1 MRIKVFY
8 CLVWSNMDIKKCKVE
23 KNCEWSAAVVKGLA
37 VSLGMSALVSLE
49 GCASNAAKTSNDL
62 IESVQPSSSSELS
75 SSSMSDS
82 ISSSS
87 SNDPEKNEEM
97 TPEEILDFGD
107 DIFSNMSEE
116 EKKEL
121 LKEYLDY
128 EHKNYPDGVVI
139 EMYNGEN

>member
-1 MRIKVFY
+1 
-8 CLVWSNMDIKKCKVE
+8 MDIKKCKVE

-37 VSLGMSALVSLE
+37 VTLGMSALVSLE
-49 GCASNAAKTSNDL
+49 GCAGNAAKMSNDL
-62 IESVQPSSSSELS
+62 VESIPPSSSSELS

-97 TPEEILDFGD
+97 TPEEILDFED
-107 DIFSNMSEE
+107 PFSNMSEE
-116 EKKEL
+116 EMMEK

-128 EHKNYPDGVVI
+128 EHENYPDGGVI

>member
-37 VSLGMSALVSLE
+37 VTLGMSALVSLE
-49 GCASNAAKTSNDL
+49 GCAGNAAKMSNDL
-62 IESVQPSSSSELS
+62 VESIPPSSSSELS

-97 TPEEILDFGD
+97 TPEEILDFED
-107 DIFSNMSEE
+107 PFSNMSEE
-116 EKKEL
+116 EMMEKW
-121 LKEYLDY
+121 KEYL
-128 EHKNYPDGVVI
+128 ETHKDYPDGGVI

>member
-1 MRIKVFY
+1 
-8 CLVWSNMDIKKCKVE
+8 MDIQKCKVE

-37 VSLGMSALVSLE
+37 VTLGLSALVSLE
-49 GCASNAAKTSNDL
+49 GCAGNAAKMSNDL
-62 IESVQPSSSSELS
+62 VESIPPSSSSELS

-128 EHKNYPDGVVI
+128 EHKNYPDGGVI
-139 EMYNGEN
+139 EMRNGEN

>member
-1 MRIKVFY
+1 
-8 CLVWSNMDIKKCKVE
+8 MDIKKCKVE

-37 VSLGMSALVSLE
+37 VTLGLSALVSLE
-49 GCASNAAKTSNDL
+49 GCAGNAAKMSNDL
-62 IESVQPSSSSELS
+62 VESIPPSSSSELS

-116 EKKEL
+116 ERKEL
-121 LKEYLDY
+121 LKEYLVY
-128 EHKNYPDGVVI
+128 ELLNNNESCLIPYRTVQFTLQLLLL
-139 EMYNGEN
+139 

>member
-1 MRIKVFY
+1 
-8 CLVWSNMDIKKCKVE
+8 MDIKKCKVE

-37 VSLGMSALVSLE
+37 VTLGMSALVSLE
-49 GCASNAAKTSNDL
+49 GCASNVAKTSNDL

-87 SNDPEKNEEM
+87 SNESEKNKEM
-97 TPEEILDFGD
+97 TPEEILDFED
-107 DIFSNMSEE
+107 PFSNMSEE
-116 EKKEL
+116 EMMEK
-121 LKEYLDY
+121 LKEYL
-128 EHKNYPDGVVI
+128 ETHKDYPDGGVI

>member
-1 MRIKVFY
+1 
-8 CLVWSNMDIKKCKVE
+8 MDIKKCKVQ

-37 VSLGMSALVSLE
+37 VTLGMSALVSLE
-49 GCASNAAKTSNDL
+49 GCASNVAKTSNDL

-75 SSSMSDS
+75 SSSMFES

-87 SNDPEKNEEM
+87 SNESEKNKEM

-116 EKKEL
+116 EKMEK
-121 LKEYLDY
+121 LKEYL
-128 EHKNYPDGVVI
+128 ETHKDYPDGGVI

>member
-1 MRIKVFY
+1 
-8 CLVWSNMDIKKCKVE
+8 MDIKKCKVE

-37 VSLGMSALVSLE
+37 VTLGMSALVSLE
-49 GCASNAAKTSNDL
+49 GCASNVAKTNNDL

-87 SNDPEKNEEM
+87 SNESEKNKEM
-97 TPEEILDFGD
+97 TPEEILDFED
-107 DIFSNMSEE
+107 PFSNMSEE
-116 EKKEL
+116 EMMEKW
-121 LKEYLDY
+121 KEYL
-128 EHKNYPDGVVI
+128 ETHKDYPDGGVI

>member
-1 MRIKVFY
+1 
-8 CLVWSNMDIKKCKVE
+8 MDIQKCKVE

-37 VSLGMSALVSLE
+37 VTLGLSALVSLE
-49 GCASNAAKTSNDL
+49 GCANNAVKTNNDL
-62 IESVQPSSSSELS
+62 AASIPPSSSSVLS
-75 SSSMSDS
+75 SSSMFES

-87 SNDPEKNEEM
+87 SNESEKNEEM

-128 EHKNYPDGVVI
+128 EHKNYPDGGVI

>member
-1 MRIKVFY
+1 
-8 CLVWSNMDIKKCKVE
+8 MDIKKCKVE

-37 VSLGMSALVSLE
+37 VTLGMSALVSLE
-49 GCASNAAKTSNDL
+49 GCAGNVAKTSNDL
-62 IESVQPSSSSELS
+62 TESVLPSSSSALS
-75 SSSMSDS
+75 SSSMSES

-87 SNDPEKNEEM
+87 SNESEKNNEM

-116 EKKEL
+116 EKMEK
-121 LKEYLDY
+121 LKEYL
-128 EHKNYPDGVVI
+128 ETHKDYPDGGVI

>member
-1 MRIKVFY
+1 
-8 CLVWSNMDIKKCKVE
+8 MDIKKCKVE

-37 VSLGMSALVSLE
+37 VTLGMSALVSLE
-49 GCASNAAKTSNDL
+49 GCAGNAAKMSNDL
-62 IESVQPSSSSELS
+62 VESIPPSSSSELS

-116 EKKEL
+116 EMMEKW
-121 LKEYLDY
+121 KEYL
-128 EHKNYPDGVVI
+128 ETHKDYPDGGVI